1 LLDFSHLD
9 DYDVWACIKMWT
21 QNPDAVLSTLSRM
34 LLERKLFKIIF
45 SDNRPNQ
52 EQVTLIKEELLL
64 TTKAK
69 PDELTYLV
77 VEGKTSNAAYMAG
90 KQKIMIKTKQG
101 ILKDIAEAS
110 DLPTIKALSKI
121 VRKYYICWGKNV
133 YLQAK

>member
-1 LLDFSHLD
+1 
-9 DYDVWACIKMWT
+9 
-21 QNPDAVLSTLSRM
+21 M

-52 EQVTLIKEELLL
+52 EQVNLIKEELQL

-77 VEGKTSNAAYMAG
+77 VEGKTTNAAYMAG